1 MDYTAVPEGKRIAIL
16 RVTCQDGEEILYDE
30 YYSKTY
36 TYSKNGGMDVSDVYV
51 INTGTLT
58 PNGVVRDPDVSG
70 GTPETEAS
78 QESAAATVT
87 STAEYQEENET
98 VYAKEN
104 NETVQLDEAVDI
116 SIQEKELEQMDVI
129 LKIIAVIIVV
139 IGAISGAGICLLWQK
154 RKKK

>member
-36 TYSKNGGMDVSDVYV
+36 TYSKNGSVDVSDVYV
-51 INTGTLT
+51 INIGTLT

-87 STAEYQEENET
+87 STAEYQ
-98 VYAKEN
+98 
-104 NETVQLDEAVDI
+104 
-116 SIQEKELEQMDVI
+116 
-129 LKIIAVIIVV
+129 
-139 IGAISGAGICLLWQK
+139 
-154 RKKK
+154 